1 MKARITTLALVAFG
15 ALTLTGLAIAGGP
28 LVSFGDADVT
38 VSKNASAH
46 IVVGSGESG
55 GVYRNQTPTKLLK
68 KVKLSFIS
76 TGDVG
81 GGAPR
86 WSIPVSTD
94 NDATT
99 TEGYAFLDAAGCGAT
114 VGDNP
119 TSIPTLV
126 STKVATCKVN
136 FLGVDYA
143 NWKALVAAFPTAR
156 TAKAVSFVIADVPGD
171 YFVTRVTS

>member
-1 MKARITTLALVAFG
+1 MKARITALALVAFG
-15 ALTLTGLAIAGGP
+15 AVMLAGVAIAGGKV
-28 LVSFGDADVT
+28 LTFGSADVT
-38 VSKNASAH
+38 LSKHASAH
-46 IVVGSGESG
+46 IVVDSGEDG
-55 GVYRNQTPTKLLK
+55 GIYRNSTPVKLLK
-68 KVKLSFIS
+68 KVKASFIS

-94 NDATT
+94 LDTT
-99 TEGYAFLDAAGCGAT
+99 TAEGYAFLDAAGCGAT

-119 TSIPTLV
+119 TGIPTKV
-126 STKVATCKVN
+126 STKIDTCKVN

-171 YFVTRVTS
+171 YFVSRVSS